1 MSKHEHV
8 AAASSRRVHGTSVGA
23 GALAAAVVVN
33 PEEERQYW
41 RDNFQHQDHYAPGY
55 EFDDYAPAYALGY
68 SRYGQYRDWAEAEAQ
83 LGGEWDN
90 VKQRSR
96 LSWAHAREATRAAWE
111 KVERAASAGSSHT
124 DDAA

>member
-8 AAASSRRVHGTSVGA
+8 AAASSRRVRGTNV
-23 GALAAAVVVN
+23 GALAAAAVVN

-111 KVERAASAGSSHT
+111 KVERAARREQPHE
-124 DDAA
+124 